1 MNKQRTGQKLVEI
14 NEQKRNTTGLSITTG
29 FASCQNQDPRKN
41 HLSLQLLHTIGKRH
55 RCPSHQNRE
64 ALRAEAGTSVDL
76 PLSLSPKNKERL
88 NGINLL
94 MCLRI
99 LLSWKADTFISLKSI
114 SLEVLFEQGR
124 ADSHSP
130 TSRKQQQQ
138 QGLPPR
144 DDHASGLQPQ
154 LKSRSIFCHRSR
166 R

>member
-1 MNKQRTGQKLVEI
+1 
-14 NEQKRNTTGLSITTG
+14 
-29 FASCQNQDPRKN
+29 
-41 HLSLQLLHTIGKRH
+41 
-55 RCPSHQNRE
+55 
-64 ALRAEAGTSVDL
+64 
-76 PLSLSPKNKERL
+76 
-88 NGINLL
+88 

-138 QGLPPR
+138 QGLPSR

-154 LKSRSIFCHRSR
+154 RKSRGNCQIYSTLVGANSR
-166 R
+166 KQNYH